1 MRERYLLILRA
12 EPKEEAYICAGT
24 ARTAGKKLS
33 EKKLLNAVWV
43 YQSATDKKKRSLCS
57 SENLKKMTDDKI
69 LRYMGLAARG
79 RLLVNGYNTCEF
91 MLKKGRIKLMIL
103 SEDLALGSS
112 EKMTRAAASAKV
124 PCAVYGSR
132 ESLSK
137 ATGKTD
143 SAIFGVTDE
152 NLAKAIS
159 EELIRKGYL

>member
-1 MRERYLLILRA
+1 
-12 EPKEEAYICAGT
+12 
-24 ARTAGKKLS
+24 
-33 EKKLLNAVWV
+33 
-43 YQSATDKKKRSLCS
+43 
-57 SENLKKMTDDKI
+57 MTDDKI

-112 EKMTRAAASAKV
+112 EKMMRAAASAKV

>member
-33 EKKLLNAVWV
+33 EKKLLNGVWV
-43 YQSATDKKKRSLCS
+43 YQSATDKRKRSLCS

>member
-43 YQSATDKKKRSLCS
+43 YQSATDKRKRSLCS

-112 EKMTRAAASAKV
+112 EKMTRTAASAKV

>member
-1 MRERYLLILRA
+1 MILRA

-43 YQSATDKKKRSLCS
+43 YQSATDKRKRSLCS

>member
-1 MRERYLLILRA
+1 MRGRYLLILRA
-12 EPKEEAYICAGT
+12 EPKEEVYICAGT

-43 YQSATDKKKRSLCS
+43 YQSATDKRKRSLCS

>member
-43 YQSATDKKKRSLCS
+43 YQSATGKRKRSLCS

>member
-43 YQSATDKKKRSLCS
+43 YQSATDKRKRSLCS

>member
-1 MRERYLLILRA
+1 MRGRYLWILRA

-43 YQSATDKKKRSLCS
+43 YQSATDKRKRSLCS

>member
-1 MRERYLLILRA
+1 MRGRYLLILRA

-43 YQSATDKKKRSLCS
+43 YQSATGKRMRSLCS

>member
-12 EPKEEAYICAGT
+12 DPKEEAYICAGT

-43 YQSATDKKKRSLCS
+43 YQSATDKRKRSLCS

>member
-12 EPKEEAYICAGT
+12 EPKEEAHICAGT

-43 YQSATDKKKRSLCS
+43 YQSATDKRKRSLCS